1 MYMTVTG
8 QDTRVCVC
16 VRECAKCISV
26 VQNGVIPLKAV
37 ANT

>member
-1 MYMTVTG
+1 MTVMG
-8 QDTRVCVC
+8 QDTRVC

-26 VQNGVIPLKAV
+26 VENSVIPLNAV